1 MDELL
6 SQIKD
11 LCEGKSEEEI
21 EQMIS
26 ESIYADNIPNAAVL
40 AKYFASLSAEP
51 EDEAVTDPDDEP
63 TADVDMD

>member
-26 ESIYADNIPNAAVL
+26 ESMHAETIPDCAVL

-51 EDEAVTDPDDEP
+51 EEEAVTDPDDEP
-63 TADVDMD
+63 AADIDLE

>member
-11 LCEGKSEEEI
+11 LCEGKTEEEI

-26 ESIYADNIPNAAVL
+26 ESAYYEKIPNCAVL
-40 AKYFASLSAEP
+40 AKYFANLSSDDE
-51 EDEAVTDPDDEP
+51 EAVTSPDDEP